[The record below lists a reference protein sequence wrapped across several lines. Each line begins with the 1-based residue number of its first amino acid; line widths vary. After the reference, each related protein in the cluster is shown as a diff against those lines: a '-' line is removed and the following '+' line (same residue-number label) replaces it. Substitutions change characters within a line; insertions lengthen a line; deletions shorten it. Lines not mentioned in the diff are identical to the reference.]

1 MNEEKNITEEQTV
14 EQLIASITHPKK
26 RAFLEN
32 YYKFIN
38 TKQTT
43 MAIGV
48 CETTPYD
55 WFKTDKV
62 FNEAYLRVKKR
73 IDTDRLEE
81 VEAEIHKRALEGL
94 SKQSDILLIFE
105 AKSLDPNKYRE
116 KPVMIPISGDI
127 IVRHMIPRPPG
138 VEVKQIKEGG
148 RDGYREEESVT
159 EGEDKALQG

>member
-1 MNEEKNITEEQTV
+1 MNNTEDIKE
-14 EQLIASITHPKK
+14 LKDIKHPKK
-26 RAFLEN
+26 RLFLET
-32 YYKFIN
+32 YPKLLR
-38 TKQTT
+38 TVKTAE
-43 MAIGV
+43 AIGV
-48 CETTPYD
+48 NESTVYR
-55 WFKTDKV
+55 WLEADKL
-62 FNEAYLRVKKR
+62 FQQALQALKKR

-105 AKSLDPNKYRE
+105 AKSLDPGKYRE
-116 KPVMIPISGDI
+116 KPAMIPISGDI